1 MEMAGIEPA
10 TATLAGRARYLSCHP
25 HRQASASFA
34 LACRFHGAHAMDVSI
49 IQPVREAFRDGQFVS
64 KKMKTA
70 PRDFSLGRLPASACS
85 RLPGNHSAGQ
95 GSRKP
100 RRRIH
105 VPGSLRCLAYRH
117 VSMVSRHRETG
128 QLYFLRILRASGR
141 PWRGWWGWIEASER
155 QVAEGPGTGR
165 WRVARAAA
173 GRGGGGVRGHGDAR
187 GRAETEFGINGG
199 SSGKD
204 GVITL
209 GDHALVFSKLRRV
222 TCGVAVHKA
231 VDNRRDVRITRGILW
246 RTCGQEKNLK

>member
-1 MEMAGIEPA
+1 MAGIEPA

-25 HRQASASFA
+25 
-34 LACRFHGAHAMDVSI
+34 
-49 IQPVREAFRDGQFVS
+49 
-64 KKMKTA
+64 T
-70 PRDFSLGRLPASACS
+70 GRLRHHVLWPAVFSWCSRYGRVNYPACTRGFSGRSIRLEENENRPAGLFPGAAAASACS

-117 VSMVSRHRETG
+117 VSMVSRHRERG
-128 QLYFLRILRASGR
+128 NCIFCASCGHRGDPGVAGGAGLKRQSGR
-141 PWRGWWGWIEASER
+141 LRR
-155 QVAEGPGTGR
+155 
-165 WRVARAAA
+165 ARAQ
-173 GRGGGGVRGHGDAR
+173 GGGGSRGRPQGAGAAGCGAMATR
-187 GRAETEFGINGG
+187 GGRAETEFGINGG